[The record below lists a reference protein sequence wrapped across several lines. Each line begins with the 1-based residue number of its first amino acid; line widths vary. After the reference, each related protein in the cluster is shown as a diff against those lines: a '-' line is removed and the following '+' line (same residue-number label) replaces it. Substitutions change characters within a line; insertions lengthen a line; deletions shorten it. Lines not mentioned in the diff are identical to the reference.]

1 VVALLIAMQP
11 PLAPGRQ
18 GLGKR
23 AVEGAASDTGHA
35 SKDEDPVVLTHTQA
49 KQRSADKILTSRG
62 YGAYQVIPMDDK
74 GCRLHDPDPD
84 LDEKTRDVSLH
95 YANRM
100 QQ

>member
-1 VVALLIAMQP
+1 MPFTARPGLSLLAVVALLIAMQP

-49 KQRSADKILTSRG
+49 KQRSADKILTS
-62 YGAYQVIPMDDK
+62 
-74 GCRLHDPDPD
+74 D
-84 LDEKTRDVSLH
+84 LVRSNGNLG
-95 YANRM
+95 
-100 QQ
+100 